1 LIHGTFIVGLPGET
15 TQTIEQTIRFAQEM
29 QPETLQCSLASP
41 YPGTAMYDW
50 VREHKYLTV
59 DSLVDETG
67 YQKCTVSYP
76 EASADEI
83 FKAVETFYRRYY
95 FTPRYIWKS
104 VKKMATSREEAK
116 RLLGEGVQ
124 FIGSMA
130 KRRRIANQPAEAT
143 RKGVAQ
149 PETSAS
155 A

>member
-1 LIHGTFIVGLPGET
+1 
-15 TQTIEQTIRFAQEM
+15 M
-29 QPETLQCSLASP
+29 MPETLQVSLASP
-41 YPGTAMYDW
+41 YPGTAFHDY
-50 VREHKYLTV
+50 VTKNNFLTV

-67 YQKCTVSYP
+67 HQKCTVSYP
-76 EASADEI
+76 EASAEEI

-130 KRRRIANQPAEAT
+130 KRRRIANVPAQAS

-149 PETSAS
+149 PETTAE